1 MAEKH
6 HINTSPL
13 TRQLPTVI
21 LFQDGKETGRVP
33 AILSG
38 QVQKFTFKEEDI
50 VNTFDLNS
58 MYAEL
63 KKDKRFKEV
72 AQPAATTE
80 ETKKDK

>member
-1 MAEKH
+1 M
-6 HINTSPL
+6 
-13 TRQLPTVI
+13 
-21 LFQDGKETGRVP
+21 
-33 AILSG
+33 SG

-72 AQPAATTE
+72 AQPATSTE
-80 ETKKDK
+80 ETKKDKWNHGAEDTHYNIILCKLVSFVVVNLRVYS